1 MEDLNKLESA
11 CSIGKLKKGSCD
23 PITWGTIG
31 SITSGTIFGTWLCC
45 SVIFTVLGGLAGLA
59 YFIYAMVR
67 LSQT

>member
-31 SITSGTIFGTWLCC
+31 SITGGTLFGTALCC
-45 SVIFTVLGGLAGLA
+45 SVFFSALLTLAAVA
-59 YFIYAMVR
+59 YFIYAMVT
-67 LSQT
+67 LSQA

>member
-31 SITSGTIFGTWLCC
+31 SITSGTIFGTALCC
-45 SVIFTVLGGLAGLA
+45 WVIFSVLIGLALLA
-59 YFIYAMVR
+59 YFIYGMVT